1 MNDVS
6 FSPDGPGKL
15 LLAVLE
21 HRAAKVWD
29 ADSGVELFQLQGHTR
44 GVSAACLYPCGG
56 YIASASCD
64 TMVRLWRTSDGS
76 CVAKFCEHDQP
87 VERVAFLLDGKSLV
101 SATMDGAVAVRRLE
115 YTIDSVE
122 RY

>member
-1 MNDVS
+1 MFALSHSPLMVAGSALNPPETIGSGKSGRACCTRLSNAQETDVRS
-6 FSPDGPGKL
+6 TD
-15 LLAVLE
+15 
-21 HRAAKVWD
+21 
-29 ADSGVELFQLQGHTR
+29 
-44 GVSAACLYPCGG
+44 
-56 YIASASCD
+56 IA
-64 TMVRLWRTSDGS
+64 SDGS

-87 VERVAFLLDGKSLV
+87 VKRVAFLLDGKSLV

>member
-6 FSPDGPGKL
+6 FSPDGKL

-21 HRAAKVWD
+21 HRAAKIWD

-44 GVSAACLYPCGG
+44 GVSAACFSPCGG

-64 TMVRLWRTSDGS
+64 CTVRLGGTSDGS

-87 VERVAFLLDGKSLV
+87 VERVSFLLDGKTLV
-101 SATMDGAVAVRRLE
+101 SGTTDGAVAVRRIE
-115 YTIDSVE
+115 DAINSIDK
-122 RY
+122 Y